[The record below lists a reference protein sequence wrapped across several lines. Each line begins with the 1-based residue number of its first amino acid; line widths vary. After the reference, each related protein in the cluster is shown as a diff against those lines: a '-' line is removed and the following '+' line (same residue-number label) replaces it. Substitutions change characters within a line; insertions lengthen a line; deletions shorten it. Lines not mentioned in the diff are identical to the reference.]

1 MAKTLTAG
9 GKPKKQSIITS
20 TFQGE
25 LEVTTLAGTG
35 KGKAATSSDDVVERI
50 PFMLMGLE
58 LPPTPLFKDALEKNI
73 IPQVKPHVSEIILV
87 VTCYFWLLRTFLYGC
102 GTGV

>member
-1 MAKTLTAG
+1 MPTG
-9 GKPKKQSIITS
+9 GKPKKESIITQ

-35 KGKAATSSDDVVERI
+35 KGAAATAAEDVTERI

-73 IPQVKPHVSEIILV
+73 IPQVKQQ
-87 VTCYFWLLRTFLYGC
+87 
-102 GTGV
+102 